1 MLEQVGQGRTA
12 DIFVAGDNKVLKL
25 YKKGFPIEAIHEEY
39 EVSQYVHDL
48 GINVPR
54 AFEMIERDGRLGI
67 IFERVPGTSLLHL
80 MTRRPLRIRRFSR
93 TLAALH
99 HHVHS
104 HSVADLSRNHKEIL
118 AHNIQ
123 SAPLLTDAEKSKII
137 HQLQG
142 LPEDHKLCHGDYHPD
157 NVLVTDPNNSCVI
170 DWMTG
175 MAGHPLGDLARS
187 VLLLT
192 YGTLPEGTPKTK
204 GLLINFFRKRIK
216 KEYVRHYMKL
226 ANKDYA
232 EVDPWILPVAAARL
246 SDGIPDEE
254 KNALLL
260 EIRARLKT
268 IT

>member
-1 MLEQVGQGRTA
+1 MEQMGQGRTA
-12 DIFVAGDNKVLKL
+12 DIFVADDNKVLKL

-39 EVSQYVHDL
+39 GVSRYVHNL
-48 GINVPR
+48 GIHVPR
-54 AFEMIERDGRLGI
+54 PFEMVEREGRLGI

-80 MTRRPLRIRRFSR
+80 MTQRPLRIKRFSR

-104 HSVADLSRNHKEIL
+104 HSAADLNRNHKEIL

-137 HQLQG
+137 RYLQG

-157 NVLVTDPNNSCVI
+157 NVLVGDESHSWVI

-204 GLLINFFRKRIK
+204 GLLINFFRRRIK
-216 KEYVRHYMKL
+216 NQYIRHYMKL

-232 EVDPWILPVAAARL
+232 EADAWILPVAAARL
-246 SDGIPDEE
+246 ADGIPDAE

-260 EIRARLKT
+260 DIRARLKT
-268 IT
+268 IS

>member
-1 MLEQVGQGRTA
+1 MEQMGQGRTA
-12 DIFVAGDNKVLKL
+12 DIYVAGDNKVLKL
-25 YKKGFPIEAIHEEY
+25 YKKGFSLEAIHEEY
-39 EVSQYVHDL
+39 WVSNYVYDL
-48 GINVPR
+48 GLHVPR
-54 AFEMIERDGRLGI
+54 PFELVEEEGRQGI
-67 IFERVPGTSLLHL
+67 VFERVPGTSLLHL
-80 MTRRPLRIRRFSR
+80 MTQRPLQIKRFSR

-104 HSVADLSRNHKEIL
+104 HSAANLGRDHKEIL
-118 AHNIQ
+118 THNIK
-123 SAPLLTDAEKSKII
+123 SAPFLTDAEKSKII
-137 HQLQG
+137 HHLQS
-142 LPEDHKLCHGDYHPD
+142 LPEDRKLCHGDYHPD
-157 NVLVTDPNNSCVI
+157 NVLVSGQNNSCVI

-192 YGTLPEGTPKTK
+192 YGSLPEGTPKTK

-216 KEYVRHYMKL
+216 KEYVSHYLKL
-226 ANKDYA
+226 ASKDYA

-268 IT
+268 IS

>member
-1 MLEQVGQGRTA
+1 MEQLGQGRTA
-12 DIFVAGDNKVLKL
+12 DIFVADDNKVLKL

-39 EVSQYVHDL
+39 LVSQYVHDL
-48 GINVPR
+48 GLKVPR
-54 AFEMIERDGRLGI
+54 PFEMIEKEGRQGI
-67 IFERVPGTSLLHL
+67 IFERVPGIPLLHL
-80 MTRRPLRIRRFSR
+80 MTQRPLRIKRFSR

-104 HSVADLSRNHKEIL
+104 HSAADLSRNHKEIL
-118 AHNIQ
+118 SNNIK
-123 SAPLLTDAEKSKII
+123 STPFLTDAEKSKII
-137 HQLQG
+137 HHLQS
-142 LPEDHKLCHGDYHPD
+142 LPEDRQLCHGDYHPD
-157 NVLVTDPNNSCVI
+157 NVLVTDQNNSCVI

-187 VLLLT
+187 VILLT

-216 KEYVRHYMKL
+216 NEYVRQYLKL
-226 ANKDYA
+226 ANKDFA

-246 SDGIPDEE
+246 ADWVPDAE
-254 KNALLL
+254 KNALLQ

-268 IT
+268 IS

>member
-25 YKKGFPIEAIHEEY
+25 YKKGFPIEAIREEY

-54 AFEMIERDGRLGI
+54 PFEMIERKGRLGI

-80 MTRRPLRIRRFSR
+80 MTQRPLQIKQFSR
-93 TLAALH
+93 RLATIH
-99 HHVHS
+99 HHVHT
-104 HSVADLSRNHKEIL
+104 HSAADLNRKHKEIL
-118 AHNIQ
+118 THNIQ
-123 SAPLLTDAEKSKII
+123 SASLLTNAEKSKII
-137 HQLQG
+137 HHLQG
-142 LPEDHKLCHGDYHPD
+142 LPEDRQLCHGDYHPD
-157 NVLVTDPNNSCVI
+157 NILVEDHNNSWVV

-187 VLLLT
+187 VILLT
-192 YGTLPEGTPKTK
+192 YGTLPEGTPAIK
-204 GLLINFFRKRIK
+204 GLLVNFFRKRIK
-216 KEYVRHYMKL
+216 NEYVRHYLKL

>member
-1 MLEQVGQGRTA
+1 LEQVGHGRTA
-12 DIFVAGDNKVLKL
+12 DIFVASDNKVLKL
-25 YKKGFPIEAIHEEY
+25 YKKGFPIEAIREEY

-99 HHVHS
+99 HHVHV

-157 NVLVTDPNNSCVI
+157 NVLVTDQNNSCVI

-175 MAGHPLGDLARS
+175 MAGHPLGDPGNISLQLCNVNQDLRRVDACRNIAHE
-187 VLLLT
+187 
-192 YGTLPEGTPKTK
+192 YLPELESTSSLRTRPEHRLPQESARR
-204 GLLINFFRKRIK
+204 LLVHWPRR
-216 KEYVRHYMKL
+216 
-226 ANKDYA
+226 
-232 EVDPWILPVAAARL
+232 
-246 SDGIPDEE
+246 
-254 KNALLL
+254 
-260 EIRARLKT
+260 
-268 IT
+268 